1 MVTRE
6 VIVSN
11 SKGLHARP
19 ATLLVRKA
27 ASFKSDI
34 GIEYMGKKANIKS
47 LIGILSLGVG
57 PNTIVNV
64 IANGLDEKLALEE
77 IVKLIKSLEELIIAY
92 IF

>member
-1 MVTRE
+1 MVTKE
-6 VIVSN
+6 VIVNN

-34 GIEYMGKKANIKS
+34 GIEFMGKKANIKS

-57 PNTIVNV
+57 SNVTVNV
-64 IANGLDEKLALEE
+64 IANGVDEKLALEE
-77 IVKLIKSLEELIIAY
+77 IVKLINSLEE
-92 IF
+92 

>member
-1 MVTRE
+1 VTRE
-6 VIVSN
+6 VLVSN
-11 SKGLHARP
+11 SRGLHARP

-57 PNTIVNV
+57 PDTIVNV
-64 IANGLDEKLALEE
+64 IVNGLDEKLALEE
-77 IVKLIKSLEELIIAY
+77 IVTLIKSLEE
-92 IF
+92 

>member
-6 VIVSN
+6 VLVSN
-11 SKGLHARP
+11 SRGLHARP

-57 PNTIVNV
+57 PDTIVNV
-64 IANGLDEKLALEE
+64 ISNGLDEKLALEE
-77 IVKLIKSLEELIIAY
+77 IVTLIKSLED
-92 IF
+92 

>member
-6 VIVSN
+6 VMVSN
-11 SKGLHARP
+11 PKGLHARP

-34 GIEYMGKKANIKS
+34 GLEYMGKKANIKS

-57 PNTIVNV
+57 PNNLVNV
-64 IANGLDEKLALEE
+64 IANGADEKLALEE
-77 IVKLIKSLEELIIAY
+77 IINLISSLEE
-92 IF
+92 

>member
-1 MVTRE
+1 M
-6 VIVSN
+6 VSN
-11 SKGLHARP
+11 PKGLHARP

-57 PNTIVNV
+57 PNSLVNV
-64 IANGLDEKLALEE
+64 ITNGADEKLALEE
-77 IVKLIKSLEELIIAY
+77 IIKLINSLEE
-92 IF
+92 

>member
-1 MVTRE
+1 MVSKE
-6 VIVSN
+6 VMVNN

-34 GIEYMGKKANIKS
+34 GIEYMGKRANIKS

-57 PNTIVNV
+57 PNNIVNV
-64 IANGLDEKLALEE
+64 IVDGDDEKLALEG
-77 IVKLIKSLEELIIAY
+77 IVDLINSLEE
-92 IF
+92 

>member
-1 MVTRE
+1 LVTKE
-6 VIVSN
+6 VMVSN
-11 SKGLHARP
+11 PKGLHARP

-57 PNTIVNV
+57 PNNIVNV
-64 IANGLDEKLALEE
+64 IANGVDEKLALEQ
-77 IVKLIKSLEELIIAY
+77 IVNLIISLEE
-92 IF
+92 

>member
-1 MVTRE
+1 MVTKE
-6 VIVSN
+6 VMVSN
-11 SKGLHARP
+11 PKGLHARP

-57 PNTIVNV
+57 PNNIVNV
-64 IANGLDEKLALEE
+64 IANGVDEKLALEQ
-77 IVKLIKSLEELIIAY
+77 IVNLIISLEE
-92 IF
+92 

>member
-1 MVTRE
+1 MVTKE
-6 VIVSN
+6 VMVSN
-11 SKGLHARP
+11 PKGLHARP

-57 PNTIVNV
+57 PNNIVNV
-64 IANGLDEKLALEE
+64 IANGADEKLALEE
-77 IVKLIKSLEELIIAY
+77 IVNLINSLEE
-92 IF
+92 

>member
-1 MVTRE
+1 M
-6 VIVSN
+6 VSN
-11 SKGLHARP
+11 PKGLHARP

-57 PNTIVNV
+57 PNNIVNV
-64 IANGLDEKLALEE
+64 IASGDDEKLALEG
-77 IVKLIKSLEELIIAY
+77 IINLIKSLEE
-92 IF
+92 

>member
-6 VIVSN
+6 VMVSN
-11 SKGLHARP
+11 PKGLHARP

-34 GIEYMGKKANIKS
+34 GLEYMGKKANIKS

-57 PNTIVNV
+57 PNNLVNV
-64 IANGLDEKLALEE
+64 IANGADEKLALEE
-77 IVKLIKSLEELIIAY
+77 IINLINSLEE
-92 IF
+92 

>member
-6 VIVSN
+6 VMVSN
-11 SKGLHARP
+11 PKGLHARP

-57 PNTIVNV
+57 PNNLVNV
-64 IANGLDEKLALEE
+64 IANGADEKLALEE
-77 IVKLIKSLEELIIAY
+77 IIKLINSLEE
-92 IF
+92 

>member
-6 VIVSN
+6 VMVSN

-57 PNTIVNV
+57 TNNTVNV
-64 IANGLDEKLALEE
+64 IANGVDEKLALEE
-77 IVKLIKSLEELIIAY
+77 IIKLINSLDE
-92 IF
+92 

>member
-1 MVTRE
+1 MVSKE
-6 VIVSN
+6 VMVSN

-34 GIEYMGKKANIKS
+34 GIEYMGKRANIKS

-57 PNTIVNV
+57 PNNIVNV
-64 IANGLDEKLALEE
+64 IVNGDDEKLALEG
-77 IVKLIKSLEELIIAY
+77 IVNLINSLEE
-92 IF
+92 

>member
-1 MVTRE
+1 MVSKE
-6 VIVSN
+6 VMVNN

-34 GIEYMGKKANIKS
+34 GIEYMGKRANIKS

-57 PNTIVNV
+57 PNNIVNV
-64 IANGLDEKLALEE
+64 IVNGDDEKLALEG
-77 IVKLIKSLEELIIAY
+77 IVNLINSLEE
-92 IF
+92 

>member
-1 MVTRE
+1 LVTKE
-6 VIVSN
+6 VLVNN
-11 SKGLHARP
+11 SRGLHARP

-57 PNTIVNV
+57 PNATVNV

-77 IVKLIKSLEELIIAY
+77 IVSLIKSLEE
-92 IF
+92 